1 MLPHAADTCQHP
13 TVGRTHKNEIA
24 PDARRCYNASCHLQV
39 RIARREVNAM
49 KEAISFVEA
58 IIAGMVGNYVCKF
71 ADDVVRLII
80 DRL

>member
-1 MLPHAADTCQHP
+1 M
-13 TVGRTHKNEIA
+13 
-24 PDARRCYNASCHLQV
+24 

-58 IIAGMVGNYVCKF
+58 IIAGMVGCKL